1 MGQRLVVSV
10 ETMGRSIAKL
20 YFHWSGYTGDSL
32 YVTRDIIHCIYNH
45 DDETERELQLRLIR
59 FCEQRG
65 GGING
70 GSSDS
75 EELKYIQAAYPD
87 ETFKTD
93 GISRSDGLIALSESG
108 MTEMQRWSEGDVYI
122 NLDEDQVDFCVY
134 CGYESLAEYNQE
146 RKSWDDDFE
155 ELTLEDLDYVDYD
168 LGIFDVKDVDDLI
181 DAFEK
186 AEDNQNVLNFRGEI
200 VELI

>member
-1 MGQRLVVSV
+1 MGQRLVVTV
-10 ETMGRSIAKL
+10 EAMGRDIAKL
-20 YFHWSGYTGDSL
+20 YFHWSGYTADSL

-45 DDETERELQLRLIR
+45 NDETEKELQLRLIR

-65 GGING
+65 GGIDG

-75 EELKYIQAAYPD
+75 EELKYIQVAYPN
-87 ETFKTD
+87 EIFKTE
-93 GISRSDGLIALSESG
+93 GISRSDGLIAISESG
-108 MTEMQRWSEGDVYI
+108 MAEMQRYSEGDVYI

-134 CGYESLAEYNQE
+134 CGYESLEEYIEE

-155 ELTLEDLDYVDYD
+155 EFTLEELDYVDYD
-168 LGIFDVKDVDDLI
+168 LGIFDVKDIDGLI

-186 AEDNQNVLNFRGEI
+186 AADNQNVMRFKDGI